1 MFFRYL
7 DVFGE
12 IDTDRQLFY
21 LMYTSLLSLEILVFK
36 WTERNKKRTKTKTE
50 RKNEKKKK
58 QKTNLHG

>member
-21 LMYTSLLSLEILVFK
+21 LMYTSLLS
-36 WTERNKKRTKTKTE
+36 RTKWFTIE
-50 RKNEKKKK
+50 CI
-58 QKTNLHG
+58 